1 MYPQPSAL
9 TFGNHL
15 LMPYFVTAIGTDSG
29 KTLVSAILTEALSAD
44 YWKPV
49 QAGLPADTDTVKDLV
64 ANGHSTFHQEAFRL
78 NTPASPHAAARIDG
92 VEVTVDE
99 IGMVQ
104 TENDLVIE
112 GAGGVMV
119 PLNDTELIID
129 IARKPDIEIILV
141 ANLYLGS
148 INHTLLTVDYL
159 KKNGF
164 KVKGIIFNGEANE
177 ESERI
182 IELHSGYKVLLR
194 LPKLGMINKNII
206 QYWADELMLNW
217 YD

>member
-1 MYPQPSAL
+1 
-9 TFGNHL
+9 
-15 LMPYFVTAIGTDSG
+15 MPYFVTAIGTDSG

-49 QAGLPADTDTVKDLV
+49 QAGLPADTDTVKELV
-64 ANGHSTFHQEAFRL
+64 SNEHTTFHQEAFRL

-119 PLNDTELIID
+119 PLNDTELVID
-129 IARKPDIEIILV
+129 IAKKPDIEIVLV
-141 ANLYLGS
+141 SNLYLGS

-159 KKNGF
+159 KRNGY
-164 KVKGIIFNGEANE
+164 KVKGIIFNGDENE

-206 QYWADELMLNW
+206 RYWADELMLNW